1 MSDAAADSPLVRAHA
16 AAERGEWQV
25 AFDLFQEADVDGRLG
40 IADLPVL
47 ADVAYGSGHLDV
59 TIDTWERAYAKLSA
73 AGESIAA
80 AGAAVRVAMHLLF
93 DTALM
98 APVRGW
104 LARAEQLLEGEDG
117 TPVHA
122 WFAAVRSYERMLS
135 GDPDGAR
142 PWARRAVEVGS
153 LCDAAAAAIGR
164 VAEARL
170 LVLDGEVDRG
180 LALLEEAGIAAT
192 SGGLDRLS
200 TGVVYCELVCTLQGL
215 AQYDLAEQW
224 TEAMERW
231 ADAHAIGSLRGRC
244 RVHRAEI
251 LRLRGHC
258 HEAEGEVLRA
268 CDELRPYLR
277 RELGWPLSEL
287 GRIRLHRGDLAAAE
301 QAFLAAHQA
310 GWDPQPGLARASLAQ
325 GAAADAE
332 ASISDA
338 FDHPSW
344 VPSKER
350 PPSTALRRAPLLD
363 AQVEIAIATGN
374 LNGAR
379 AACHELDSIAAR
391 FRSKALAAGAAHSRA
406 RLQLASGN
414 ASEAQPL
421 FAEAV
426 RLWNEVGA
434 PYETAVVRLGLA
446 DAYRALGADH
456 RATLEEHAARVTLDR
471 ITTGADP
478 EATSPRS
485 LAAAAAGLDQHPQH
499 VPPGRR
505 VLVGDLRGAHHAGT

>member
-1 MSDAAADSPLVRAHA
+1 MSDVAADSPLVRAHA
-16 AAERGEWQV
+16 AAARGEWQV
-25 AFDLFQEADVDGRLG
+25 AFDLFQEADADGQLG

-47 ADVAYGSGHLDV
+47 ADAAYGSGHLDV
-59 TIDTWERAYAKLSA
+59 TIDTWERAYAELSA
-73 AGESIAA
+73 AGESLAA

-104 LARAEQLLEGEDG
+104 LARAEQLLDGEDG

-153 LCDAAAAAIGR
+153 TCDAAAAAIGR

-180 LALLEEAGIAAT
+180 LALLDEAGIAAT
-192 SGGLDRLS
+192 SGGLDPLS
-200 TGVVYCELVCTLQGL
+200 TGVVYCELVCALQGL

-258 HEAEGEVLRA
+258 HEAET
-268 CDELRPYLR
+268 
-277 RELGWPLSEL
+277 
-287 GRIRLHRGDLAAAE
+287 
-301 QAFLAAHQA
+301 
-310 GWDPQPGLARASLAQ
+310 
-325 GAAADAE
+325 E
-332 ASISDA
+332 ALDG
-338 FDHPSW
+338 
-344 VPSKER
+344 
-350 PPSTALRRAPLLD
+350 LRRAAALPSPRARLA
-363 AQVEIAIATGN
+363 AQRTRPHPAAHAATSPAPNRPSWPPTRQDGTPN
-374 LNGAR
+374 RDSHACSSLR
-379 AACHELDSIAAR
+379 APSPTPKRRSATRSTTPRGYRPRNDHRAPTCGERPCSTPRSRSPSPPATSTRHGPPADELDSIAAR

-406 RLQLASGN
+406 RLQLADGN
-414 ASEAQPL
+414 ASDAQPL

-434 PYETAVVRLGLA
+434 PYETAVARLGLA

-456 RATLEEHAARVTLDR
+456 RANLEEHAARTTLDR

-478 EATSPRS
+478 TPRPRS
-485 LAAAAAGLDQHPQH
+485 RWRQ
-499 VPPGRR
+499 PPRTRPAHTTRSTGKATTGR
-505 VLVGDLRGAHHAGT
+505 